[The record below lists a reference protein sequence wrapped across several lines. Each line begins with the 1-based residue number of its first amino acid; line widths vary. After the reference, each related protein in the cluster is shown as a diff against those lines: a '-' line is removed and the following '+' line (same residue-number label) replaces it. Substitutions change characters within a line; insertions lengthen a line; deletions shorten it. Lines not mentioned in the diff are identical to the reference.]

1 MTPEESFDPNTRIY
15 NRIDTGV
22 KRWVR
27 GFKVK
32 WWLNSFNF
40 IYFLGA
46 LCTAALG
53 IYSSCLGLESAFGGA
68 SVATSF
74 GCDSP
79 TG

>member
-1 MTPEESFDPNTRIY
+1 MSPEEHFDPTTGTY

-22 KRWVR
+22 KRWIR

-32 WWLNSFNF
+32 WHLNTFNF

-53 IYSSCLGLESAFGGA
+53 IYSSCLGLISAFNGSSA
-68 SVATSF
+68 ATSF
-74 GCDSP
+74 GCTP
-79 TG
+79 PV